1 MGLGGDSPVASTGMS
16 SYFSKLMPE
25 LIPPNNSLG
34 GGGGGGQML
43 IRMPDTHT
51 R

>member
-34 GGGGGGQML
+34 GGGGGGKC
-43 IRMPDTHT
+43 
-51 R
+51 